1 MNNKSENLTI
11 IIGERSNLSS
21 SLVKRFSISEVFSS
35 ESLSQ
40 SLLQLSKFK
49 DQKVNI
55 IFNNFQPSSHL
66 NSFTDPCKYIE
77 LSISLTVKVLMYLI
91 EDGVLI
97 NQIIYT
103 SSCSVYGNSINTDD
117 YSNLSPIGI
126 PSSLKYL
133 NEQFLREVCINND
146 LNLIIARVFNMYGG
160 IDNFSVIN
168 KIINCYKEKISLN
181 LHNDGKSIRDYI
193 HISNIVDVYE
203 KLLAGP
209 TRKFDTIDIGS
220 GQGKSLAGILIF
232 LSNNGYIIDTEI
244 TTTLKGADFSQAN
257 IGKIQKIIDV
267 SSFVDVNLFL
277 LNELKQL
284 NVKNNY

>member
-21 SLVKRFSISEVFSS
+21 SLVKRFSISEVFSAV
-35 ESLSQ
+35 SLSQ

-49 DQKVNI
+49 DKKVNI

-103 SSCSVYGNSINTDD
+103 SSCSVYGNSLNTDD
-117 YSNLSPIGI
+117 YSDLSPIGI

-244 TTTLKGADFSQAN
+244 TTTSKGIGFSQAN
-257 IGKIQKIIDV
+257 IGNIQKIIDV